1 MTPPYRPLA
10 DPQSTALLTLDIQPS
25 ILEFTNAPASVID
38 QAVRAMGAAR
48 SMGMQVI
55 HVGLGFSD
63 GCPELEGIVEG
74 EGKEAKAVEGRKEW
88 EL

>member
-1 MTPPYRPLA
+1 
-10 DPQSTALLTLDIQPS
+10 
-25 ILEFTNAPASVID
+25 
-38 QAVRAMGAAR
+38 
-48 SMGMQVI
+48 MGMQVI

-88 EL
+88 ELW